1 MDILKRIKTLQNE
14 RGWTNYQLAQEAA
27 MTQSTLTNM
36 FSRKTLPSITT
47 LTAIC
52 DAFGITMAE
61 FFNENP
67 TATILSSEEIE
78 IINSYKKLTKKN
90 KTIIHT
96 LLTLLNQ

>member
-1 MDILKRIKTLQNE
+1 MDILERIKSLQNE

-36 FSRKTLPSITT
+36 FTRKTLPSLTT
-47 LTAIC
+47 LIAIC
-52 DAFGITMAE
+52 EAFEITLSE
-61 FFNENP
+61 FFNENQ
-67 TATILSSEEIE
+67 TTIILSNEELD

-90 KTIIHT
+90 KEIIAT